1 MNIIFFGPPG
11 AGKSTQAKRLADF
24 YGIQHISTGDILRE
38 NIREGTEMGLAARAY
53 MDRGELVPD
62 EVIIGIVKNR
72 LKEKDCS
79 KGFILDGYPR
89 TIPQAEAL
97 SVFLKEI
104 DKPIDAVINLEVPDK
119 VLVDRISKRFMCK
132 CGESYHT
139 VSNPSKKG
147 NICDL
152 CGAEIFQRADDNE
165 EAVQKRLDVYKRQT
179 QPLIDY
185 YSKKGILITID
196 GDQAIDEVF
205 QNIKAAIAK
214 FA

>member
-1 MNIIFFGPPG
+1 
-11 AGKSTQAKRLADF
+11 
-24 YGIQHISTGDILRE
+24 
-38 NIREGTEMGLAARAY
+38 
-53 MDRGELVPD
+53 
-62 EVIIGIVKNR
+62 
-72 LKEKDCS
+72 
-79 KGFILDGYPR
+79 
-89 TIPQAEAL
+89 
-97 SVFLKEI
+97 
-104 DKPIDAVINLEVPDK
+104 
-119 VLVDRISKRFMCK
+119 MCK

-165 EAVQKRLDVYKRQT
+165 ESVQKRLDVYKRQT

-185 YSKKGILITID
+185 YSKKGILVTID
-196 GDQAIDEVF
+196 GDHATDEVF